1 MIPPTTFSRS
11 GGTHG
16 SDLTAGGAT
25 FSDWTAAARL
35 PRWKRPFDLAFLL
48 ATAPLW
54 LPLMAIIMW
63 VIKLVS
69 PGPAFYRQERV
80 GHRGQPF
87 MIFKFRSMKVNAE
100 TGTHERYVAQLME
113 QGAPM
118 IKLDGADPR
127 LIPLGRF
134 LRATGLDELP
144 QIFNIL
150 RGEMSLVG
158 PRPCTTVEFA
168 RYELWHKARVNAHPG
183 ITGFWQVNGK
193 NKTTF
198 NEMIAMD
205 LFYLG
210 HRSIWLDTVIIVRT
224 IPVIFQEVLA
234 SVRSRLSSTKA
245 QQFAAG
251 TFRRQVIP
259 LRDDE

>member
-1 MIPPTTFSRS
+1 
-11 GGTHG
+11 
-16 SDLTAGGAT
+16 
-25 FSDWTAAARL
+25 
-35 PRWKRPFDLAFLL
+35 
-48 ATAPLW
+48 
-54 LPLMAIIMW
+54 MA
-63 VIKLVS
+63 
-69 PGPAFYRQERV
+69 
-80 GHRGQPF
+80 
-87 MIFKFRSMKVNAE
+87 
-100 TGTHERYVAQLME
+100 
-113 QGAPM
+113 
-118 IKLDGADPR
+118 KLDGADPR

-168 RYELWHKARVNAHPG
+168 RYELWQKARVNAHPG
-183 ITGFWQVNGK
+183 ITGYWQVNGK
-193 NKTTF
+193 NRTTF

-210 HRSIWLDTVIIVRT
+210 HRSIWLDVVIMVRT
-224 IPVIFQEVLA
+224 IPVLFQEGSA
-234 SVRSRLSSTKA
+234 SVRSRLSSTRS

>member
-11 GGTHG
+11 GATHG
-16 SDLTAGGAT
+16 SDLTAGGTTFPDWSAT
-25 FSDWTAAARL
+25 ARL

-48 ATAPLW
+48 ATAPFW

-69 PGPAFYRQERV
+69 PGPAFYRQQRV
-80 GHRGQPF
+80 GHRGHPF

-118 IKLDGADPR
+118 VKLDGADPR

-224 IPVIFQEVLA
+224 IPVILQEGFA